1 MIARIY
7 NNGATATHG
16 CAIDILTFMLNIYF
30 TTFNVRVSP
39 LAVTVI
45 K

>member
-7 NNGATATHG
+7 NNGAIAIHG
-16 CAIDILTFMLNIYF
+16 CAIEILTFMQNIYF